1 MSYSPFEL
9 GLDAKCAG
17 KHACIQGCQ
26 CPQRVSAL
34 NCLTQ
39 IYIQQSKDSGTL
51 DPGANFLRGHIAV
64 LLGLLMCDNKANQ
77 KVLLATLPG
86 STNRSKLASLAE
98 QAREFVTFYA
108 ELAIRLSAAA
118 AAKHKDDKED
128 DGSVARSNEHNVERM
143 VSDRNGDVA
152 REVISFLEKVSA
164 QQS

>member
-17 KHACIQGCQ
+17 KRACIRGCQ

-34 NCLTQ
+34 NCLAQ
-39 IYIQQSKDSGTL
+39 VYIQQSKDSSTL

-64 LLGLLMCDNKANQ
+64 LLGLLMRDNKANQ

-108 ELAIRLSAAA
+108 ELAVRLSAAA
-118 AAKHKDDKED
+118 AAKDKDDEED

-143 VSDRNGDVA
+143 VSDGNGDVA
-152 REVISFLEKVSA
+152 REVISFLEKLSA